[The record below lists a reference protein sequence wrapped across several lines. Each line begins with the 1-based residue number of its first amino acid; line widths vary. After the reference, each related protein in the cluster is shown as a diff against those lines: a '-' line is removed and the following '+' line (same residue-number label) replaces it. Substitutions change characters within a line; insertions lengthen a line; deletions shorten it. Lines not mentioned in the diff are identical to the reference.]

1 MRPMAKTD
9 DAAEVADDE
18 DKEEKAWEKLIVK
31 LVSLRGDVE
40 VEALIAEKHKE
51 LGALAVP
58 LDFQTGAIP
67 PDPLGTTEA
76 ETRDAWFRR
85 SLGRRLSADKR
96 ERRKLCKMMAKALHK
111 IEKKYDDAEHKAI
124 TSCDAL
130 KDGGPQEGPLIC
142 LRLHAGLA
150 GTRFE
155 GLRIAKEKAGIY
167 QLGAKHLVAV
177 QADLEGGELL
187 IHGYFDEGNVLHPVR
202 TSVLAFL
209 EEHGGKPPKDQCDMF
224 GGGLGGGGPGADAK
238 TAEKPSSS
246 QGQKNKAA
254 PASAAPAAASQ
265 GSGSKRSR
273 ELPPGWTK
281 RESRSQPGVYYYVN
295 ESKGLSQFV
304 RPE

>member
-1 MRPMAKTD
+1 MAKTD
-9 DAAEVADDE
+9 DAAEAADDDKE

-31 LVSLRGDVE
+31 LVSLRGDLE
-40 VEALIAEKHKE
+40 VEALLADKHKE

-67 PDPLGTTEA
+67 PDRDGTTEVEA
-76 ETRDAWFRR
+76 REAWFRK
-85 SLGRRLSADKR
+85 SLGRRKSAEKH
-96 ERRKLCKMMAKALHK
+96 ERRKFLKLMSKALSK
-111 IEKKYDDAEHKAI
+111 IAAKYGDAEHQAI

-142 LRLHAGLA
+142 HRLHAGLA

-167 QLGAKHLVAV
+167 QLGSKHLVAV

-187 IHGYFDEGNVLHPVR
+187 VHGYFDEGNVLHPVR
-202 TSVLAFL
+202 TPVLAFL

-224 GGGLGGGGPGADAK
+224 GGGAGGGGPGGDAK
-238 TAEKPSSS
+238 AAGKPSS

-254 PASAAPAAASQ
+254 PASAAGAAQ
-265 GSGSKRSR
+265 EGSSKRSR
-273 ELPPGWTK
+273 ELPPGWQK
-281 RESRSQPGVYYYVN
+281 RESRSQAGVYYYVN

-304 RPE
+304 RPEQ